1 MPKKRPEIELPE
13 PEIIAE
19 PVHPDAAIGFWQWR
33 AKLTDAE
40 AKALGEEARRRAFY
54 VTGLARHDLVQL
66 VSDGLEEALKNG
78 ETLAD
83 FKTRIIEAIQ
93 TQGWHDYR
101 VETIFRTNL
110 QTAYAAGRYK
120 KMQAV
125 KASRPYWQ
133 YLAVMDKRVRPSH
146 AILHGKVYPA
156 DHDFWASNY
165 PPNGFRC
172 RCCVRSLSARQ
183 VEKQGLT
190 VEKAMPQAGAW
201 IDPKTKREY
210 FVHFPGADKGFR
222 SNPGKGWVESGLD
235 MKKCPEVNK
244 ESYEELRGPASKR
257 PAPVR
262 TYAELGEGIKERC
275 GQFATN
281 NGIKRVVTENGRG
294 YFMAT
299 DSRGTLWLNSKTFST
314 SCDGFNA
321 LRDLKTAWNK
331 LAKGEELTFNEEYA
345 FESLWH
351 ELTHNRQK
359 PGDLGGKNSPE
370 LRMMEIFT
378 QWTARRTYPRL
389 LESLGGK
396 AVHQKEIL
404 KKGYGYGL
412 WIRNFDRLLDVLK
425 IKDEDLLPEMLR
437 LMDTVSRADYDGEI
451 KELLAVMS
459 GKEFMNVASAL
470 DKIDAFDFD
479 EQLRIAALV

>member
-1 MPKKRPEIELPE
+1 
-13 PEIIAE
+13 
-19 PVHPDAAIGFWQWR
+19 
-33 AKLTDAE
+33 
-40 AKALGEEARRRAFY
+40 
-54 VTGLARHDLVQL
+54 
-66 VSDGLEEALKNG
+66 
-78 ETLAD
+78 
-83 FKTRIIEAIQ
+83 
-93 TQGWHDYR
+93 
-101 VETIFRTNL
+101 
-110 QTAYAAGRYK
+110 
-120 KMQAV
+120 
-125 KASRPYWQ
+125 
-133 YLAVMDKRVRPSH
+133 
-146 AILHGKVYPA
+146 
-156 DHDFWASNY
+156 
-165 PPNGFRC
+165 
-172 RCCVRSLSARQ
+172 
-183 VEKQGLT
+183 
-190 VEKAMPQAGAW
+190 
-201 IDPKTKREY
+201 
-210 FVHFPGADKGFR
+210 
-222 SNPGKGWVESGLD
+222 

-359 PGDLGGKNSPE
+359 PGNLGRGETPQQ
-370 LRMMEIFT
+370 RIMEIFT

-412 WIRNFDRLLDVLK
+412 WIRNFDRLLDVLE
-425 IKDEDLLPEMLR
+425 IREEELLPELLR
-437 LMDTVSRADYDGEI
+437 LIDTVSTADYDGEL
-451 KELLAVMS
+451 KELLAALS
-459 GKEFMNVASAL
+459 GGEFMSIAFAL
-470 DKIDAFDFD
+470 DRINVSDFE
-479 EQLRIAALV
+479 EQLRLAALV